1 MFLCVFDK
9 GRLVSWLLIAW
20 RFNRGLGLAV
30 KRGRSG
36 GGGCG
41 GGRGG
46 L

>member
-1 MFLCVFDK
+1 MCLCVFDK
-9 GRLVSWLLIAW
+9 GRLVSLLLIAW
-20 RFNRGLGLAV
+20 GFKRSWSLAV
-30 KRGRSG
+30 KRGHGG